1 MNTNATGATAKS
13 AAETVADLC
22 DDRELV
28 VVSNRQPYSHTFE
41 EGATD
46 SEGEI
51 SVDRPAGGLT
61 AALDPVMQSAEGTWV
76 AWGDGEADR
85 EVVDSDDTVA
95 VPPENPAYDLRRVW
109 LTDEQVE
116 GYYRGYSNQV
126 LWPLCHLDTAK
137 MRPKES
143 FWQAYR
149 ETNHDFAE
157 AILDAT
163 DGGGESS
170 ADRSGAGT
178 AAERNP
184 VVWFQDYHLALAP
197 REVRRNRPE
206 AFLTHFWHIPWPSWD
221 VFRACPQYEA
231 LLDGLL
237 ANDLVGLHTDEYC
250 RNLLDCV
257 DAATD
262 ARVDRSSRSVSYRGN
277 RTFVRSFPLGI
288 DATRQADLAE
298 RGGRASAESNSAD
311 DWWAE
316 FRESHD
322 IGPADTLAVGVERL
336 DYTKGIEHRL
346 AALERFWADNPEWRG
361 RLTYVQKG
369 TESRSG
375 IEAYDDLQTR
385 VAAEIGRIN
394 DRFGTDDW
402 KPIVY
407 LTDYVPEEGLAA
419 LYREADLGLV
429 TPIRDGMNLVA
440 KEFVAA
446 QTRDPGVLVLS
457 ELAGATEQLGEE
469 AVVVHPHDTAGF
481 ADAIGEALSL
491 SRAERRKRIAD
502 LQREVH
508 ADDVFAWLEST
519 FETAAAIERGRDS
532 IRQSRPQANENRPQP
547 NDD

>member
-1 MNTNATGATAKS
+1 MNSNVTGATAKS

-28 VVSNRQPYSHTFE
+28 VVSNRQPYSHAFE
-41 EGATD
+41 DGDEGTSD
-46 SEGEI
+46 EDEI
-51 SVDRPAGGLT
+51 AVDRPAGGLT

-85 EVVDSDDTVA
+85 EVVDAADTVA
-95 VPPENPAYDLRRVW
+95 VPPEDPAYDLRRVW

-116 GYYRGYSNQV
+116 GYYRGYANQV

-137 MRPKES
+137 MTPDDD
-143 FWQAYR
+143 FWRAYR
-149 ETNHDFAE
+149 ETNDDFAD

-163 DGGGESS
+163 DC
-170 ADRSGAGT
+170 SGT
-178 AAERNP
+178 DP

-197 REVRRNRPE
+197 REVREERPE

-237 ANDLVGLHTDEYC
+237 ANDLVGFHTDEYC
-250 RNLLDCV
+250 RNFLDCV
-257 DAATD
+257 DAVTD

-288 DATRQADLAE
+288 DAARQADLAE
-298 RGGRASAESNSAD
+298 SGVARRTGDGTAESS
-311 DWWAE
+311 DWWTE
-316 FRESHD
+316 FRETHG
-322 IGPADTLAVGVERL
+322 IGPRDTVAVGVERL
-336 DYTKGIEHRL
+336 DYTKGIEQRL
-346 AALERFWADNPEWRG
+346 AALERFWVENPEWRG

-375 IEAYDDLQTR
+375 IDEYDALQSR
-385 VAAEIGRIN
+385 VAAEVERIN
-394 DRFGTDDW
+394 DRLGTDDW
-402 KPIVY
+402 TPIVY
-407 LTDYVPEEGLAA
+407 VTDYVPEEGLAA
-419 LYREADLGLV
+419 LYREADLGIV

-440 KEFVAA
+440 KEFVSA
-446 QTRDPGVLVLS
+446 QTRNPGVLVLS
-457 ELAGATEQLGEE
+457 ELAGANEQLGDE
-469 AVVVHPHDTAGF
+469 AVLVHPYDTAGF

-508 ADDVFAWLEST
+508 AQDVFAWLEST
-519 FETAAAIERGRDS
+519 FQTATAIERGRDS
-532 IRQSRPQANENRPQP
+532 LRRKRPQP